1 MSFLAFDFDDTLTDT
16 TRTAAAFQDKY
27 QRELLRVLKRQA
39 SAPEF
44 EALRQQVQAAPGDY
58 GWERDGLTVARATSD
73 AFILNRT
80 VARLWLDQAQLFARP
95 EEREAI
101 LELMYSYCY
110 ETAPLRDE
118 TAEVLSALVKT
129 TTVGVVSN
137 SAPDKLRK
145 VLDAFSAVS
154 VVGHAEKYAVD
165 ASWVLPEGRPSH
177 LVVPGL
183 RRPVEVR
190 RRRYFEA
197 LAAFSG
203 GQWGELTVVGDN
215 FELDLSLPLA
225 MGAQVALVHTH
236 STPAY
241 EVDFVTGRGGRVI
254 RSLRELVG
262 ADT

>member
-16 TRTAAAFQDKY
+16 TGTAAAFQEKY

-39 SAPEF
+39 SAPAF
-44 EALRQQVQAAPGDY
+44 EALRRQVQAAPGDY
-58 GWERDGLTVARATSD
+58 GWVRDGLTVARATSD

-80 VARLWLDQAQLFARP
+80 VARLWLDQEQLFPRP

-110 ETAPLRDE
+110 QTAPLRDE
-118 TAEVLSALVKT
+118 TAEVLRALMKT

-137 SAPDKLRK
+137 SAPEKLRP
-145 VLDAFSAVS
+145 VIETIGDVS

-165 ASWVLPEGRPSH
+165 ASWALPDSRPPQ

-183 RRPVEVR
+183 SRPVEVR

-197 LAAFSG
+197 LATFSG
-203 GQWGELTVVGDN
+203 GRWGELTVVGDN

-241 EVDFVTGRGGRVI
+241 EIDYVTARGGRVI
-254 RSLRELVG
+254 RSLRELLG
-262 ADT
+262 A

>member
-1 MSFLAFDFDDTLTDT
+1 MPFLAFDFDDTLTDT
-16 TRTAAAFQDKY
+16 TRTAAAFQERY

-39 SAPEF
+39 AAPAF
-44 EALRQQVQAAPGDY
+44 EALRQQVQAAPGDH
-58 GWERDGLTVARATSD
+58 GWLRDGLIVARATSD

-80 VARLWLDQAQLFARP
+80 VARLWLDEAQLFPRP

-118 TAEVLSALVKT
+118 TAEVFSALVKT

-145 VLDAFSAVS
+145 VLDAFPDVS

-165 ASWVLPEGRPSH
+165 AAWALPDSRPSQ

-183 RRPVEVR
+183 ARPVEVR

-197 LAAFSG
+197 LASFSG
-203 GQWGELTVVGDN
+203 GRWSELTVVGDN
-215 FELDLSLPLA
+215 FELDLSLPLV

-236 STPAY
+236 ATPAY
-241 EVDFVTGRGGRVI
+241 EVDFVTARGGRVVH
-254 RSLRELVG
+254 SLRELMS
-262 ADT
+262 